1 VAVAYF
7 YPNQACYWID
17 HIQTTVNL
25 NFNLFVECELKCGRG
40 CVQTK
45 QFSKVSSLHT
55 HTHTHTHTW
64 THTQTSTHTCALAQV
79 AYGDDSDTLMWH
91 TTHHTAT
98 HCNTLQLPA
107 THCDKLQHRRPM
119 TTIVRLP
126 PQRRVRAVEA
136 AARRSAR
143 AAGIKQ
149 RKHRAQL
156 YEPDNIEAHLY
167 QKTWAQLQLRF
178 PSPQKRKKQS
188 LNIELSSVERKIEKL
203 RSMIKYELSC
213 SSMFSSERENL
224 EMSIMMQYTTAHCS
238 IL

>member
-1 VAVAYF
+1 MAVAYF

-17 HIQTTVNL
+17 LIQTTVNL
-25 NFNLFVECELKCGRG
+25 TFIFFVVCVLKCGRG
-40 CVQTK
+40 CVRTK
-45 QFSKVSSLHT
+45 QFSKVSSL

-107 THCDKLQHRRPM
+107 THCNKLQHRRPM

-126 PQRRVRAVEA
+126 PQRRVRVVEA
-136 AARRSAR
+136 AARRSAQ

-149 RKHRAQL
+149 RKHRTQL
-156 YEPDNIEAHLY
+156 HEPDNIEAHLY

-178 PSPQKRKKQS
+178 PSPPKKKKKLKHRAQLCGTENRKAQES
-188 LNIELSSVERKIEKL
+188 LSSPLLQHLVSRSSFFIALFYWKIL
-203 RSMIKYELSC
+203 FYNYI
-213 SSMFSSERENL
+213 
-224 EMSIMMQYTTAHCS
+224 MS
-238 IL
+238 